1 MRERN
6 KGGFE
11 MKTIRQAKWCYIIC
25 SFLLIAAGVYIIARP
40 YASAVMFCRIIGVIS
55 LIYGISKMLGYF
67 SRDLYNLAF
76 QFDLALG
83 LFTIIFGFILLLRS
97 AKVVTFMPV
106 IIGVFVLVDGVFKLQ
121 TAVDAKRF
129 GLSSWWLIL
138 LGSLMCAVLGLLLIV
153 DPFGG
158 SNVLMTFV
166 GISLTID
173 GLQNLFNAF
182 YTVKIMKQQ

>member
-1 MRERN
+1 MFVSAYC
-6 KGGFE
+6 GGRIYYC
-11 MKTIRQAKWCYIIC
+11 KTVCLGC
-25 SFLLIAAGVYIIARP
+25 NVF
-40 YASAVMFCRIIGVIS
+40 RIIGVIS
-55 LIYGISKMLGYF
+55 LVYGMSKMLGYF

-121 TAVDAKRF
+121 TAVDANRF

-182 YTVKIMKQQ
+182 YTVKIMEHQ